1 MQRLQ
6 GIHFEFVTVLH
17 AHAGRMGASQRGEV
31 HHPTH
36 QRLSADGVGILH
48 SLFVFNDV
56 DDEVDVAV
64 FDHIDDVR
72 TAFLDLIDHRY
83 RDAGRLDGLRG
94 AARSHNRKAHPSAH

>member
-17 AHAGRMGASQRGEV
+17 AHAGRMAPASVVKYTPGAQR
-31 HHPTH
+31 
-36 QRLSADGVGILH
+36 SAGWCRNPY

-56 DDEVDVAV
+56 DDEVDVAF

-72 TAFLDLIDHRY
+72 TASLTY
-83 RDAGRLDGLRG
+83 
-94 AARSHNRKAHPSAH
+94 